1 MKEMAYYR
9 QVISET
15 YSYFGNATISFS
27 DEYKAYT
34 EGSTMYIRTLS
45 NAVPSVIFNRFEEGI
60 SRIPTTIFYVSTVN
74 DNYNQITMSN
84 RNAYELMMNLLNDYF
99 IRWRELTMILVRDI
113 KASTISDSRLTLV
126 FAVSFVISVI
136 SIIGIRQ
143 LFNRFIDDREKP
155 IDLFLTIKKQKFEEL
170 KFSTESF
177 MNKLLNKFFGNEE
190 NDDDVQVDTGIKISS
205 DDIIIAKF
213 KQKTQYKQS
222 IRNGPEYFL
231 IFLKIFIFFLIF
243 QGYMT
248 FKFFYMETGL
258 VSLDKYVDV
267 FSSMQYSQSDMVLS
281 CNVAKQ
287 FFHDKT
293 IPIFNSTKTE
303 EIFMTNFLNI
313 SNSFQEMV
321 QTVYSSTQYLS
332 TSYVDLFMAD
342 LNNNISDRVNS
353 SRVDSKIYLGTP
365 NYGMKAVA
373 LRYFE
378 LIRFL
383 SISYYD
389 DPKYDYINTP
399 QFLEINSILTN
410 IVRLWYSK
418 QIVSLNEGL
427 TSYIDQKDL
436 VILSTFIVLIV
447 TILVVYFLIWKSF
460 EDNLKELLKTSV
472 DLINL
477 IPESIKYIIV
487 QKINEED
494 EVKKE

>member
-1 MKEMAYYR
+1 
-9 QVISET
+9 
-15 YSYFGNATISFS
+15 
-27 DEYKAYT
+27 
-34 EGSTMYIRTLS
+34 
-45 NAVPSVIFNRFEEGI
+45 
-60 SRIPTTIFYVSTVN
+60 
-74 DNYNQITMSN
+74 
-84 RNAYELMMNLLNDYF
+84 
-99 IRWRELTMILVRDI
+99 VRDI

-281 CNVAKQ
+281 CNVAK
-287 FFHDKT
+287 
-293 IPIFNSTKTE
+293 
-303 EIFMTNFLNI
+303 
-313 SNSFQEMV
+313 
-321 QTVYSSTQYLS
+321 
-332 TSYVDLFMAD
+332 
-342 LNNNISDRVNS
+342 
-353 SRVDSKIYLGTP
+353 
-365 NYGMKAVA
+365 
-373 LRYFE
+373 
-378 LIRFL
+378 
-383 SISYYD
+383 
-389 DPKYDYINTP
+389 
-399 QFLEINSILTN
+399 
-410 IVRLWYSK
+410 
-418 QIVSLNEGL
+418 
-427 TSYIDQKDL
+427 
-436 VILSTFIVLIV
+436 
-447 TILVVYFLIWKSF
+447 
-460 EDNLKELLKTSV
+460 
-472 DLINL
+472 
-477 IPESIKYIIV
+477 
-487 QKINEED
+487 
-494 EVKKE
+494 